1 MSSFAVRT
9 VAGQACKGIDR
20 MDTIVDP
27 DNGFTVLGWEL
38 VKGDRSVVIRAE
50 GESVVVTLGYLGT
63 EVGRGTFT
71 DTLPSL
77 IVPFVTGHLA

>member
-1 MSSFAVRT
+1 MSSFAVRS
-9 VAGQACKGIDR
+9 VAGQACQGVDR

-38 VKGDRSVVIRAE
+38 VKGDRSVVVRAE
-50 GESVVVTLGYLGT
+50 GDAVVVTLGYLGA

-71 DTLPSL
+71 DIIPSL
-77 IVPFVTGHLA
+77 IVPFVKGHLS